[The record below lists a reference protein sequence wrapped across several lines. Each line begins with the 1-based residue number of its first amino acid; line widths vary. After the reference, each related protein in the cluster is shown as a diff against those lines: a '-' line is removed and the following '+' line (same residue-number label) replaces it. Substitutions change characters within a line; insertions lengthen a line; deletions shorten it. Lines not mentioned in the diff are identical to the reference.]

1 MNYGKQWLYDDEKFF
16 KQQLKTKKTTHLPER
31 NAWRKPGDTR
41 ITVEVFDG
49 QRWKLIET
57 WFNTPEE

>member
-1 MNYGKQWLYDDEKFF
+1 MGKQWLYDDEKFF
-16 KQQLKTKKTTHLPER
+16 KQQLKTKKT
-31 NAWRKPGDTR
+31 GDTR